1 MGHREETE
9 DWSSESMM
17 ISGGELLNVRLH
29 HRETKS
35 RKEFR
40 AKSLLSSLKYDDFSG
55 PENSS
60 KEGRFKRKCREKRLN
75 NDKGTT
81 KMKLLSHAD

>member
-1 MGHREETE
+1 
-9 DWSSESMM
+9 MM

-40 AKSLLSSLKYDDFSG
+40 AKSLLSSLSLKYDDFSG

-60 KEGRFKRKCREKRLN
+60 KEGRFKRKCRKQRLN
-75 NDKGTT
+75 NGKGTT
-81 KMKLLSHAD
+81 KMELLSHAD